1 MAETNNIAPL
11 TRIAAPR
18 ASDLCET
25 LDLSEEGRAQLTD
38 DMPPALFVER
48 LIAGQHYVDAITFL
62 SHALPKRQATWW
74 ACLAARRDG
83 PISGDAR
90 ATLEAAEQWVMKP
103 TDENGRKAM
112 EAALDSGVDTP
123 AGMAAI
129 AAFCSGGSLTPEGFA
144 TVAPDARATGQTV
157 FGAILNSAF
166 SDRSPDASVRALKEL
181 LAQGLDLARGGSGK
195 LATES
200 AE

>member
-11 TRIAAPR
+11 TRIVAPR
-18 ASDLCET
+18 AADLCET
-25 LDLSEEGRAQLTD
+25 LDLSEEGRAQLAE

-48 LIAGQHYVDAITFL
+48 LIAGRHYVDAITFL

-74 ACLAARRDG
+74 ACLAARRG
-83 PISGDAR
+83 PISDPIR

-129 AAFCSGGSLTPEGFA
+129 AAFCSGGSVTPEGFA
-144 TVAPDARATGQTV
+144 VVAPDAKATGQTV

-166 SDRSPDASVRALKEL
+166 SDRSPDASARALKEL

-195 LATES
+195 LAS
-200 AE
+200 DPAE